1 MSVGDRLR
9 GLVPDRFES
18 LVSGV
23 RFGQFVSVG
32 VIGFVCDTA
41 MFVFLTEGLGILR
54 EVGLIVGIETAILVM
69 FLVNDNWTFADERS
83 DERDSLGRR
92 LLRSHAVR
100 IGGATTQFV
109 VFVTIYR
116 FLFVSLSISG
126 IDLWSLFAKAVGVG
140 IAMVVNY
147 VFESIFT
154 WEVHQGE
161 SH

>member
-1 MSVGDRLR
+1 MSGVRERLL
-9 GLVPDRFES
+9 GLVPDRFQA

-23 RFGQFVSVG
+23 RFTQFVSVG
-32 VIGFVCDTA
+32 VVGFVCDTA

-54 EVGLIVGIETAILVM
+54 EVGLVIGIETAILVM
-69 FLVNDNWTFADERS
+69 FLVNDNWTFADERNG
-83 DERDSLGRR
+83 DSLGRR

-116 FLFVSLSISG
+116 FLFVPVSLSG
-126 IDLWSLFAKAVGVG
+126 IDLWSLFAKGVGVG

-154 WEVHQGE
+154 WEVHQD
-161 SH
+161 